1 MIPVFCIFLHF
12 SQLSF
17 RNQLHIIIFSSSS
30 KIPAFFIFCMFSCFC
45 EYIHYIQIGAKCSK
59 NLHFCAFWGSLVFP
73 YAYIIFT
80 SLQMITAFF
89 NFFRF
94 PLSDVLQL
102 CIIIFPKYQNDTK
115 IPSFLLFS
123 AVTPYLMWEEP
134 TVQLS

>member
-17 RNQLHIIIFSSSS
+17 KNQLHIIIFSSSS
-30 KIPAFFIFCMFSCFC
+30 NIPTFFIFCMFSCFC
-45 EYIHYIQIGAKCSK
+45 EYIHYILRGAKCSN

-89 NFFRF
+89 NFFSSSFLMFWSRYHYI
-94 PLSDVLQL
+94 PQV
-102 CIIIFPKYQNDTK
+102 PKWYQ

-123 AVTPYLMWEEP
+123 AVTPYLM
-134 TVQLS
+134 L